1 MDVVYDFVEGIHV
14 FIPLIAVLFI
24 VATLYF
30 GRNGENKSKSE
41 KTATGISKESV
52 SEKSKND

>member
-1 MDVVYDFVEGIHV
+1 M
-14 FIPLIAVLFI
+14 IAVLFI

-41 KTATGISKESV
+41 KTATEQKSFPGISKESV